1 VMDQAMDLF
10 KKASDAVESAVENV
24 MPGQPSAK

>member
-1 VMDQAMDLF
+1 MDLF